1 MKTNTV
7 EVLYYIQIVAKTL
20 HSVIHHIWPIHTC
33 MSGVSTTLSE
43 VPVAKWFALPGK
55 NLLKAH

>member
-43 VPVAKWFALPGK
+43 VPVAK
-55 NLLKAH
+55 